1 MRKSSLFAVPAA
13 SPYELSFSEKLMLD
27 APRAMDPAYARQSV
41 KLVCS
46 LAEAHPAQ
54 GPFRR
59 GQAPGDSPRIRKTKT
74 Q

>member
-1 MRKSSLFAVPAA
+1 MHKASLFEVSTA
-13 SPYELSFSEKLMLD
+13 SPYALSFSEKLMLD
-27 APRAMDPAYARQSV
+27 ALRAMDPAYARQSV

-46 LAEAHPAQ
+46 LAEVHPAP

-59 GQAPGDSPRIRKTKT
+59 DQELGNSPRIRKPKT